1 MGKFSDQIK
10 NRTEAYSRRIR
21 AASRKAIELT
31 VNDMMTL
38 RSQGG
43 RLRLDTGFLANSAGA
58 GVGQIPTGPRESP
71 GGTITT
77 QLTGLPL
84 AVALLQWQPGQTFY
98 WGFTSNY
105 ARYRE
110 SEDGFVRGAA
120 EKWPR
125 FVREAAAD
133 AKARIK

>member
-10 NRTEAYSRRIR
+10 RRTQVYDQR
-21 AASRKAIELT
+21 ARAIARTAIQTT

-43 RLRLDTGFLANSAGA
+43 RLRWDTGFLANSAGA
-58 GVGQIPTGPRESP
+58 GIGQMPTGPSESP
-71 GGTITT
+71 GGTVAT

-84 AVALLQWQPGQTFY
+84 PVALLQWQPGQTFY
-98 WGFTSNY
+98 WGFTANY
-105 ARYRE
+105 SRFRE

-120 EKWPR
+120 EKWQGN
-125 FVREAAAD
+125 VRDATRD
-133 AKARIK
+133 AKARIR

>member
-1 MGKFSDQIK
+1 MGKFADQVK
-10 NRTEAYSRRIR
+10 NRVSIYERRAR
-21 AASRKAIELT
+21 ATARNAIQAT

-38 RSQGG
+38 RDSGG
-43 RLRLDTGFLANSAGA
+43 RMRKDTGFLVNSAGA
-58 GVGQIPTGPRESP
+58 GVNQIPTGPSESP
-71 GGTITT
+71 GGTVTM

-120 EKWPR
+120 EKWQSN
-125 FVREAAAD
+125 VKAAAAD
-133 AKARIK
+133 AKARIR

>member
-1 MGKFSDQIK
+1 MGKFAEQAK
-10 NRTEAYSRRIR
+10 NRTEVYKRRFR

-38 RSQGG
+38 RDYGG
-43 RLRLDTGFLANSAGA
+43 RMRKDTGFLVNSAGA
-58 GVGQIPTGPRESP
+58 GIDQIPTGPSESP
-71 GGTITT
+71 GGTVTS
-77 QLTGLPL
+77 QLTGEPL
-84 AVALLQWQPGQTFY
+84 AVALLKWQPGQTFY
-98 WGFTSNY
+98 WGFTANY

-120 EKWPR
+120 ENWPQH
-125 FVREAAAD
+125 VKTAAAD

>member
-1 MGKFSDQIK
+1 MGKFADQIK
-10 NRTEAYSRRIR
+10 NRTEAYNRRIR

-58 GVGQIPTGPRESP
+58 GVGQIPTGLSESP

-84 AVALLQWQPGQTFY
+84 PVALLQWQPGQTFY
-98 WGFTSNY
+98 WGFTAGYS
-105 ARYRE
+105 AFRE

-125 FVREAAAD
+125 FVREAAND
-133 AKARIK
+133 AKSRIK

>member
-10 NRTEAYSRRIR
+10 SRVSTYDRRARTTA
-21 AASRKAIELT
+21 RKAMEMT

-58 GVGQIPTGPRESP
+58 SIGQIPTGPSESP

-84 AVALLQWQPGQTFY
+84 PVALLQWQPGQTFY
-98 WGFTSNY
+98 WGFTANY
-105 ARYRE
+105 SRFRE

-120 EKWPR
+120 EKWQGN
-125 FVREAAAD
+125 VRDAARD
-133 AKARIK
+133 AKARIR